1 MDTYKKLEKWSDPT
15 KKLFA
20 HQVGF
25 TGPPMDFDAAP
36 SDFLRISPRTV
47 GVHGRLLHAP
57 GYAHELTQRV
67 DNFHQLEDVVHCF
80 ANAGAN
86 VVGQVGTN
94 WVHAGGREVGDIRTF
109 VAEVS
114 ERYQTPLHMAG
125 LTLVEA
131 CEAMGYERVALNSVY
146 YWPDWRDGIARF
158 LSNAGLDLVWFGN
171 FVDQG
176 FYPDQE
182 AVNELSWVFPG
193 DLAAK
198 SCERTLELAG
208 DVDAILVNGMPNFVN
223 DEGIPERYVDL
234 AADIEEAIDTPV
246 LAADLTL
253 YWQIYRTLGETP
265 LGRQGSLLSTLQASG
280 GHDTGGD

>member
-1 MDTYKKLEKWSDPT
+1 MDDYKKLEKWSDPT
-15 KKLFA
+15 KKLFP

-36 SDFLRISPRTV
+36 SDFLRISPRSV

-57 GYAHELTQRV
+57 VYAHELTQRV

-94 WVHAGGREVGDIRTF
+94 WVHAGGREIADIRAF

-114 ERYQTPLHMAG
+114 EKYETPLHMAG

-176 FYPDQE
+176 FYPTQE
-182 AVNELSWVFPG
+182 AVNDLSWVFPG
-193 DLAAK
+193 HLAAE
-198 SCERTLELAG
+198 SIERTLEHAG
-208 DVDAILVNGMPNFVN
+208 EVDAVLVNGMPNFVN
-223 DEGIPERYVDL
+223 SDGIPERYVSL
-234 AADIEEAIDTPV
+234 VADIEESTGVPI

-253 YWQIYRTLGETP
+253 YWQIYRTLGESP
-265 LGRQGSLLSTLQASG
+265 VGRQGLLLSTLQNGAR
-280 GHDTGGD
+280 